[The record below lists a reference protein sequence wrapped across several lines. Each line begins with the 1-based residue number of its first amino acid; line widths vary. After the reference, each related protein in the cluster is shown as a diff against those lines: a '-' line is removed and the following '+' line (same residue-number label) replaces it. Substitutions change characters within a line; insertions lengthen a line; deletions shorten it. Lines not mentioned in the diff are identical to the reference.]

1 MAIIIKRSLLA
12 ASVAVAIT
20 APMTVLATNGMNLE
34 GYGPIATG
42 MGGASMAY
50 DNGTAGIMNN
60 PATLGLMDEG
70 TSRLDVALGQLA
82 PDISNDGGPFGTA
95 ESGGDSYFMPAVG
108 YTKRDGQ
115 LTYGV
120 GMFAQGGMGTEY
132 EANTFMAAGTGE
144 AVRSE
149 VGVGRL
155 VAPIAYNIDKNL
167 TIGGSI
173 DYVWG

>member
-1 MAIIIKRSLLA
+1 MTIKVKHSLLA
-12 ASVAVAIT
+12 ASIAVAVS
-20 APMTVLATNGMNLE
+20 APMTVLATNGMNME

-50 DNGTAGIMNN
+50 DNGTAAIMNN
-60 PATLGLMDEG
+60 PATLGLMDDGE
-70 TSRLDVALGQLA
+70 SRLDVALGNLA
-82 PDISNDGGPFGTA
+82 PDITSSAGPFSETSSA
-95 ESGGDSYFMPAVG
+95 DSFFMPAVG
-108 YTKRDGQ
+108 YAKRDGS

-132 EANTFMAAGTGE
+132 GANSFLAAGTGE

-155 VAPIAYNIDKNL
+155 AVPIVYN
-167 TIGGSI
+167 
-173 DYVWG
+173 